1 MTTPP
6 PPVGSRAMRVRLLLK
21 PGQKGTKQLLT
32 QYGDR
37 LICVRYRY
45 DALRAAFGE
54 VAVRERVK
62 QACGK
67 WNRDRKVWELRY
79 DQAAALELAGRIVQ
93 EPASTSGFQEE
104 RAEYLYV
111 DARPLSRWRCS
122 HALMDASVSW

>member
-1 MTTPP
+1 MTVSSACDWEPP
-6 PPVGSRAMRVRLLLK
+6 RPPFANDQIV
-21 PGQKGTKQLLT
+21 
-32 QYGDR
+32 
-37 LICVRYRY
+37 
-45 DALRAAFGE
+45 ALRVTFGE

-62 QACGK
+62 QAGGK

-111 DARPLSRWRCS
+111 DAPGAIQMEMLAYTGGCQRLVV
-122 HALMDASVSW
+122 DAGVAVRL